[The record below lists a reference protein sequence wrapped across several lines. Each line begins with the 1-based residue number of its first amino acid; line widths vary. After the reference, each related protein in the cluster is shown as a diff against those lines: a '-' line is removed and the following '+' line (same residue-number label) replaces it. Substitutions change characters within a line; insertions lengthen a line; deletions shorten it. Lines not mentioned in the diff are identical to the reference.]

1 MSILLLTALT
11 AAAITCAAQAPDTLI
26 TPDNE
31 HIYYMGRIDKSD
43 PAAYR
48 FTYPGTTAMFDFKG
62 SSLKMEAKP
71 GSGRFVVEIDSMQ
84 PLTVNFT
91 ATDSLITLAE
101 NMTDAH
107 HKARITYA
115 IEGYEFIP
123 EFRGFHINH
132 GGSMLANAH
141 RPSMKIEFIGNS
153 ITCGYGIEDS
163 IPSND
168 FSYDTENHTLT
179 YAHLAGRALNADVN
193 IVARSGIGIYRNFGG
208 DRKGTDH
215 TMPSEYDNTMLY
227 RPEVKWD
234 FTQFTP
240 DIICINL
247 GTNDTSLDNYDIAI
261 YEREYRKFLARLR
274 GLYPQAKIVL
284 LTGSMLGGKALD
296 DVKSVL
302 DRIAADNDR
311 VYRFDM
317 SPQTG
322 DLGYGAAYHPS
333 AAQARK
339 MADELIRYLRTSV
352 ITPTE

>member
-1 MSILLLTALT
+1 MQALLLSLL
-11 AAAITCAAQAPDTLI
+11 AAAACTAQAPDTLI

-43 PAAYR
+43 PEAYR

-62 SSLKMEAKP
+62 SSLKMAAKP
-71 GSGRFVVEIDSMQ
+71 GSGRFVVEIDSVQ
-84 PLTVNFT
+84 PFTVNFT
-91 ATDSLITLAE
+91 AADSVITLAD
-101 NMTDAH
+101 NLTDSA

-123 EFRGFHINH
+123 EFRGFYISR
-132 GGSMLANAH
+132 GGSMLTGDPN
-141 RPSMKIEFIGNS
+141 
-153 ITCGYGIEDS
+153 
-163 IPSND
+163 ND

-179 YAHLAGRALNADVN
+179 YAHLTGRALDADVN

-215 TMPSEYDNTMLY
+215 TMPAEYDNTMLY

-234 FTQFTP
+234 FTQFVP

-274 GLYPQAKIVL
+274 HLYPQAKIVL

-296 DVKSVL
+296 DIKGAL

-311 VYRFDM
+311 TYRFDM

-339 MADELIRYLRTSV
+339 MADELTRYLRTTV
-352 ITPTE
+352 IDTAR

>member
-84 PLTVNFT
+84 PFTVNFT
-91 ATDSLITLAE
+91 ATDSVITLAE

-141 RPSMKIEFIGNS
+141 RPSMKIEFIGNC

-168 FSYDTENHTLT
+168 FSYNTENHTLT

-208 DRKGTDH
+208 NRKGTDH

-227 RPEVKWD
+227 RP
-234 FTQFTP
+234 
-240 DIICINL
+240 
-247 GTNDTSLDNYDIAI
+247 
-261 YEREYRKFLARLR
+261 
-274 GLYPQAKIVL
+274 
-284 LTGSMLGGKALD
+284 D
-296 DVKSVL
+296 DVL
-302 DRIAADNDR
+302 
-311 VYRFDM
+311 
-317 SPQTG
+317 
-322 DLGYGAAYHPS
+322 
-333 AAQARK
+333 
-339 MADELIRYLRTSV
+339 E
-352 ITPTE
+352 